1 MESVIN
7 KYETIFVID
16 TAVGE
21 EATAS
26 LIAKFKDL
34 IAANGTVENV
44 DEWGKR
50 KLAYTINYINEGYY
64 VLVSYKSEPT
74 FPLELE
80 RVLGLNENVIR
91 SMTTTKC
98 EKAPKAAAPVAKAE
112 ETAEVAEAT
121 EE

>member
-1 MESVIN
+1 MENVIN

-26 LIAKFKDL
+26 LVAKFKDL

-50 KLAYTINYINEGYY
+50 KLAYEINDEAEGYY
-64 VLVSYKSEPT
+64 VVVKYAAEPT
-74 FPLELE
+74 FPVEME
-80 RVLGLNENVIR
+80 RVLRITDGVLRFLNI
-91 SMTTTKC
+91 
-98 EKAPKAAAPVAKAE
+98 AE
-112 ETAEVAEAT
+112 ED
-121 EE
+121 